1 VVIRFGEPMDPFTNR
16 VLDDGRSVDLRGRTV
31 DPATYVTRD
40 GHPVIDEVRDAQ
52 YTRELGEAIC
62 RSYARETVLLATHL
76 VAGAAFGKLRDAFP
90 GDDLFKLLRHRD
102 EVFVPSDEMERRVA
116 DLADR
121 ARALEDQGAVV
132 LGPGIR
138 GASAAT
144 ILDAATRA
152 WSGYHTNAVL
162 RPAQGGVVLGDT
174 NLLLY
179 YQNRLAVSGL
189 GFHPGRRRQ

>member
-1 VVIRFGEPMDPFTNR
+1 MVCRRQG
-16 VLDDGRSVDLRGRTV
+16 
-31 DPATYVTRD
+31 TRLC
-40 GHPVIDEVRDAQ
+40 G
-52 YTRELGEAIC
+52 T
-62 RSYARETVLLATHL
+62 
-76 VAGAAFGKLRDAFP
+76 
-90 GDDLFKLLRHRD
+90 
-102 EVFVPSDEMERRVA
+102 
-116 DLADR
+116 
-121 ARALEDQGAVV
+121 
-132 LGPGIR
+132 GIR